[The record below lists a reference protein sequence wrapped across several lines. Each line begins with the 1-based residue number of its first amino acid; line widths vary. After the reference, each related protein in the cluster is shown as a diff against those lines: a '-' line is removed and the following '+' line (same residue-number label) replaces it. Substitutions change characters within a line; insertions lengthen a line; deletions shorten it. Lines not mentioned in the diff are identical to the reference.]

1 MLAFIKG
8 RTEYIDND
16 MIVVENQG
24 IGYRIRVPQHV
35 LNETAIGEMTIL
47 HTYLYV
53 REDAIHLYGFSTR
66 KELETFQILLSISGI
81 GPKVAL
87 AVLSTLSVEEL
98 YYAVF
103 SDDTRSV
110 TRTPGIGPKG
120 AKRMI
125 MELKDKLDIEEISQ
139 MGSDQ
144 QEGSGGIRPAGSG
157 TDQSALSDA
166 VEALISLGY
175 SSSEAFKAV
184 HDVPGGENMDVEQLL
199 KEALKKMF

>member
-35 LNETAIGEMTIL
+35 LNETASGEMTIL

-120 AKRMI
+120 ARRMI